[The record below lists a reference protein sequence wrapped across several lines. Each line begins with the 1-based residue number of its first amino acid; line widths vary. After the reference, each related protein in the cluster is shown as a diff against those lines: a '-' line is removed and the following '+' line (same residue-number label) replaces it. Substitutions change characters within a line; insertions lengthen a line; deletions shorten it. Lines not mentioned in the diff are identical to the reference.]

1 MHFVAIEPKKVYSN
15 FKDLIMKKITLI
27 IIAFLLTI
35 TANAQTIKKYSGEMS
50 KPEWIEDLLEY
61 GADYFNG
68 FYSYYEDKDEKRVN
82 HGAFQVNYKTGVVNG
97 VHHYEISGSYIHGK
111 RNGKWLMRAK
121 LLNGRYAS
129 NYNYLFNY
137 INGILNGPFQIYYPG
152 NKDVELLGQ
161 FSNGTIA
168 GKVIIKHHMWLSKG
182 YIQYEGRINSKGNPH
197 GIWTEKHL
205 YEKAIPKDITRF
217 YYDGNL
223 VYRRE
228 KDLSSGKLEYTQII
242 SDKIKN
248 PADSVLIT
256 DTVINGHNFINV
268 GGCICRKDDKKS
280 SGRFSDDEESSD
292 LYSIVCNSGIERFYH
307 KIKNWQT
314 YFDTEYYPTMV
325 KKEQE
330 EQQRRI
336 KERKQEER
344 RKKEA
349 EERRLREEEQRK
361 KQEAEAKLN
370 AEIEAVWNTNS
381 PYYEFC
387 WGRFDAKSNFKKLYK
402 EIGLDSINAMLDSI
416 GRYEYENYTVEE
428 LFTNNPD
435 YHYYVFNVF
444 LSDIKGKK
452 KKKLNKIFK
461 SYDAYIECKKK
472 GESSIQTKIK

>member
-1 MHFVAIEPKKVYSN
+1 
-15 FKDLIMKKITLI
+15 MKRITTI
-27 IIAFLLTI
+27 IISLLFTI
-35 TANAQTIKKYSGEMS
+35 TTNAQVVKKYSGQMS
-50 KPEWIEDLLEY
+50 KPEWIEELFEY
-61 GADYFNG
+61 PESSYGYNG
-68 FYSYYEDKDEKRVN
+68 YYSYYEDKDEERVI
-82 HGAFQVNYKTGVVNG
+82 HGAFQVNYKTYIVNG
-97 VHHYEISGSYIHGK
+97 VRQYEISGSYIHGK

-129 NYNYLFNY
+129 NYNFQFNY
-137 INGILNGPFQIYYPG
+137 ANGGLNGPFQIYYPD
-152 NKDVELLGQ
+152 NEDVELLGQ

-182 YIQYEGRINSKGNPH
+182 YIQYEGRVNSKGNPH

-228 KDLSSGKLEYTQII
+228 KDLSSGKLEYTHII

-248 PADSVLIT
+248 PADSVLIA
-256 DTVINGHNFINV
+256 DTVINGQNYINV

-280 SGRFSDDEESSD
+280 SDRFSDDEESSD
-292 LYSIVCNSGIERFYH
+292 LYSIVCNSGIERFYQ

-314 YFDTEYYPTMV
+314 SYDTEYYPTMV
-325 KKEQE
+325 KKEQ
-330 EQQRRI
+330 
-336 KERKQEER
+336 
-344 RKKEA
+344 
-349 EERRLREEEQRK
+349 EEQRK

-370 AEIEAVWNTNS
+370 AEIEGVWNTNS

-387 WGRFDAKSNFKKLYK
+387 WGRFEAKSKFEKLYR
-402 EIGLDSINAMLDSI
+402 EIGLDSINAMLDSLAH
-416 GRYEYENYTVEE
+416 YEYDNYTVEE

-444 LSDIKGKK
+444 LSDIRGKK

-461 SYDAYIECKKK
+461 SYDAYIECKKQ
-472 GESSIQTKIK
+472 GVSSIQMRIK